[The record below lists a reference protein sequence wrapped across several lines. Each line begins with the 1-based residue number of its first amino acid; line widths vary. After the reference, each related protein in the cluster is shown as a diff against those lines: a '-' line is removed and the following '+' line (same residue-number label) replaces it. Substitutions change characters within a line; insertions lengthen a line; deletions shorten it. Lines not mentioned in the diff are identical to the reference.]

1 MDEQTQS
8 EDEDERAGSGEKAE
22 APTCEYDDD
31 CESPAAYVVE
41 RFYYPKGT
49 VETAACETH
58 TEEYLEQFSE
68 DRVRPLSAEDSA

>member
-8 EDEDERAGSGEKAE
+8 GDGDETAQGGENAE
-22 APTCEYDDD
+22 PPTCKYDDD